1 MQSCRSAMASG
12 LDHIS
17 RHVSAL
23 EDAISREPGLAF
35 DLSKVLVESVCKK
48 LLMDIGIPFTDDDDL
63 PKLYKIVT
71 MNVPLLPTS
80 ASSEAAARES
90 VKRALG
96 GLTSTLVGIC
106 ELRNAYGFAS
116 HGSAA
121 ERSAMEST
129 EATLVAQSADAIV
142 GFLYSNHMRDRSP
155 AVGTVIGYGD
165 NPEFNQYAD
174 NENGIIQIFDLQYQ
188 PSEVLFYVDRSA
200 YDDQLTGFNSAVL
213 ENMQLGVAEEERES
227 EF

>member
-1 MQSCRSAMASG
+1 MQSCRSAIASG
-12 LDHIS
+12 LDHIA

-48 LLMDIGIPFTDDDDL
+48 LLTDIGIPFTDDDDL
-63 PKLYKIVT
+63 PKLYKTVT
-71 MNVPLLPTS
+71 TNVPLLPTS

-116 HGSAA
+116 HGSAG

-129 EATLVAQSADAIV
+129 EAMLVAQAADAIV
-142 GFLYSNHMRDRSP
+142 GFLYSNHIRDRTPTISTM
-155 AVGTVIGYGD
+155 AAYGD
-165 NPEFNQYAD
+165 SPGFNQYVD
-174 NENGIIQIFDLQYQ
+174 NANGIVAIFDLQYQ

-200 YDDQLTGFNSAVL
+200 YDDQLTGFSAAVL
-213 ENMQLGVAEEERES
+213 EHMQSGVTDEEPEAE
-227 EF
+227 F